1 MASPLTNK
9 QFIRLL
15 DDRLT
20 KVFDEE
26 ARKGLPSIIDSTYNR
41 MKSQKAWDEF
51 YSIGAVPDP
60 VSFNGVRIYQGISP
74 GYWTKVE
81 PAEYAG
87 GIQIERRLLDTDRY
101 DVIESRTKGLAT
113 AANRKMNKLAHEPF
127 IYATSA
133 AYTFMSSEEGVAL
146 ASNSHTTKS
155 GTSTSSGFDNLA
167 TLPFNAVNLET
178 VRIQSKGFMNDISE
192 RIDTN
197 FDTIIHG
204 SNQQEAVW
212 EVINSQ
218 GKLDE
223 MTNNANFQAKKWKQM
238 YLPLLDDYDTNDWG
252 IADSSMMKQMLV
264 WIDSVPLEFEST
276 TDFDTLIRKYGT
288 YFVIGWGWTDW
299 RWVIWSSV
307 S

>member
-1 MASPLTNK
+1 MASPLSDKT
-9 QFIRLL
+9 FVRLL

-20 KVFDEE
+20 KVFDDE
-26 ARKGLPSIIDSTYNR
+26 RQKGLPNIIDSTYNR
-41 MKSQKAWDEF
+41 MASSKAWDEF
-51 YSIGAVPDP
+51 YSIGGVPDP
-60 VSFNGVRIYQGISP
+60 VAFNGTRVYQGVSP
-74 GYWTKVE
+74 GYWTKIE

-101 DVIESRTKGLAT
+101 DIIEGRAKGLAK
-113 AANRKMNKLAHEPF
+113 AANRKQNKLAHEPF
-127 IYATSA
+127 IYATSSA
-133 AYTFMSSEEGVAL
+133 FTFMTSEEGVAL
-146 ASNSHTTKS
+146 ASDSHTTKA

-178 VRIQSKGFMNDISE
+178 LRIQSKGIKDSISE
-192 RIDTN
+192 RMDTN

-204 SNQQEAVW
+204 SNQQESVW

-218 GKLDE
+218 GKVDE
-223 MTNNANFQAKKWKQM
+223 MTNNANFQARKWKQM

-252 IADSSMMKQMLV
+252 IADSSLMKEMLV

-276 TDFDTLIRKYGT
+276 TDFDTLVRKYGS

-299 RWVIWSSV
+299 RWVVWSSV